1 MKIIITEDQFKA
13 LQENDRDFKKT
24 KSLVVSMYNNTKDIE
39 EIKRYTS
46 LEEDVIIMCLMEE
59 KIFKK
64 GEECGVIGDFFYEY
78 IFPTDFIEKRYSYDD
93 GSEIKIYYDR
103 LDGTINISYF
113 SKNGDKLYGY
123 ATFLWDGMCKLPIDV
138 ISFISEGRKEIY
150 DNKGIYDT
158 WSPDEEFRSIETI
171 KELIDYF
178 NQNYFKLLKK
188 PLETLHN
195 EYILEYE
202 KDDRE

>member
-1 MKIIITEDQFKA
+1 MKIIITEDQFKT
-13 LQENDRDFKKT
+13 LQESDRDFKKT

-46 LEEDVIIMCLMEE
+46 LEEDVILLCLMDE
-59 KIFKK
+59 KVFEKVGK
-64 GEECGVIGDFFYEY
+64 CGVIGDFFYEY
-78 IFPTDFIEKRYSYDD
+78 VFPTDFIEKSYSYDD

-103 LDGTINISYF
+103 MDGTINFSYF

-138 ISFISEGRKEIY
+138 SSFISEGNEIY
-150 DNKGIYDT
+150 ENKGIYDA
-158 WSPDEEFRSIETI
+158 WSPDKEFRSIETI
-171 KELIDYF
+171 RQLIDYF
-178 NQNYFKLLKK
+178 NKYYFKLLKK